1 MFPPRHPPPPVRPRF
16 SRRAAW
22 AAVLLVPMIAAC
34 SPSVA
39 GPPRRV
45 CELVVWHQPRSLGA
59 RVELRGSWDGFAW
72 PGRNLPP
79 VRSDGWRVTR
89 LVLPPG
95 PVSYALL
102 EDGAWAPADPNVGTS
117 AFFGEHEVA
126 LTTVPDCGVPAL
138 GVTGVST
145 AETGPSGARATI
157 ALSFTAAADGAALD
171 PKTVAAQRLD
181 DGVAVPVAVAAFS
194 AAAGTLALRTELLTP
209 GKHVWRVTGQDVLG
223 RAAEPARVTLWSEP
237 ETPLVGAD
245 APAATVTYS
254 VNARDPR
261 DFVIYQVMVDRFR
274 DAQGNALP
282 APPTSTDRAGGQLA
296 GLRRA
301 VESGELSA
309 LGFNALW
316 LAPLGRTPAAKFP
329 DVSGLSSSA
338 YHGYW
343 PVAPRELEPRL
354 GTEAELR
361 ALLASAHA
369 RGMRVLLDVVPN
381 HVHLQHPWVAAH
393 PNDGWFNHPRGDCIC
408 GGAQC
413 SWGADIEDCWFTPF
427 LPDLDWRNDA
437 AAQAMTEDIAWW
449 VERFGF
455 DGVRVDAVP
464 MMPRSA
470 TRRLAARLHAGDHPG
485 HRTYLIGENFVGPAG
500 FEDLRYYL
508 GPFGLDGEFH
518 FPLLWTLRATLG
530 EGRGSL
536 RDLDAS
542 VQDGE
547 DAWRGSGAVMGLT
560 LGNHDVPRFASVASG
575 TAEGAGPAPSV
586 DDARAIARQ
595 ALALGM
601 LYLLPGAP
609 VVQWGDEVALPG
621 RGDPDNRRVL
631 PADEALTVPQKALR
645 EAVRALGRL
654 RACSPALRRGSY
666 RVLSASDEL
675 LAFSRHL
682 GEAEIIAV
690 LQRSASMAL
699 PNLVAYLPEGAAAQ
713 WRLGLR
719 LDYDPSGGV
728 VARGPLALPATAEP
742 DGLTLDSA
750 PLSLR
755 IYVPRGVSCVL
766 P

>member
-1 MFPPRHPPPPVRPRF
+1 MRF
-16 SRRAAW
+16 SKTQSALFAAL
-22 AAVLLVPMIAAC
+22 ATTV
-34 SPSVA
+34 
-39 GPPRRV
+39 
-45 CELVVWHQPRSLGA
+45 
-59 RVELRGSWDGFAW
+59 
-72 PGRNLPP
+72 
-79 VRSDGWRVTR
+79 
-89 LVLPPG
+89 
-95 PVSYALL
+95 
-102 EDGAWAPADPNVGTS
+102 VGTS
-117 AFFGEHEVA
+117 AQAEGPGLRVGDLAIHPSVFAIGGYDDNVYFAAPQESPLGASLLRIGGGVA
-126 LTTVPDCGVPAL
+126 LENRSPNKISLEGGAD
-138 GVTGVST
+138 VSYRHLF
-145 AETGPSGARATI
+145 PSGTPENSKAVEARNT
-157 ALSFTAAADGAALD
+157 LD
-171 PKTVAAQRLD
+171 R
-181 DGVAVPVAVAAFS
+181 
-194 AAAGTLALRTELLTP
+194 AGLNAMVGFLPRAPITTELHENLTF
-209 GKHVWRVTGQDVLG
+209 RDN
-223 RAAEPARVTLWSEP
+223 PAYEELEIGFRKLDNIAGVDLRFRP
-237 ETPLVGAD
+237 GAD
-245 APAATVTYS
+245 ADSRPFELRLGYRLETVSYLGDKTSEIGADLAEKTAHNLNFLSQWRFLPKTSLLAEVGWSSVHYDRKLEQPAVT
-254 VNARDPR
+254 
-261 DFVIYQVMVDRFR
+261 
-274 DAQGNALP
+274 
-282 APPTSTDRAGGQLA
+282 AGGTFETTSA
-296 GLRRA
+296 DRDSRPVYAVVGVKGLITRRISTNLK
-301 VESGELSA
+301 VGYKNT
-309 LGFNALW
+309 FN
-316 LAPLGRTPAAKFP
+316 
-329 DVSGLSSSA
+329 VSGSSYNGVIA
-338 YHGYW
+338 TAEGTY
-343 PVAPRELEPRL
+343 AIEP
-354 GTEAELR
+354 
-361 ALLASAHA
+361 
-369 RGMRVLLDVVPN
+369 
-381 HVHLQHPWVAAH
+381 
-393 PNDGWFNHPRGDCIC
+393 
-408 GGAQC
+408 
-413 SWGADIEDCWFTPF
+413 
-427 LPDLDWRNDA
+427 
-437 AAQAMTEDIAWW
+437 
-449 VERFGF
+449 
-455 DGVRVDAVP
+455 
-464 MMPRSA
+464 
-470 TRRLAARLHAGDHPG
+470 
-485 HRTYLIGENFVGPAG
+485 
-500 FEDLRYYL
+500 
-508 GPFGLDGEFH
+508 
-518 FPLLWTLRATLG
+518 TLRATLG

-654 RACSPALRRGSY
+654 RPCSPALRRGSY